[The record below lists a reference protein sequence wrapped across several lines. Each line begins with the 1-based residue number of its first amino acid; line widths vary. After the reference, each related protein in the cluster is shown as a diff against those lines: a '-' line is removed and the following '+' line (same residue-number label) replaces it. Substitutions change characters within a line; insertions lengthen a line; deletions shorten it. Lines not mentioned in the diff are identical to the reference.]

1 MQARVSFVVV
11 SVVAA
16 SLLVGC
22 KNEKETP
29 ASGAPE
35 PPKSAD
41 PVKALDPEL
50 AEAVAAASANAKAAE
65 RPAAGT
71 QEGGPPPNGIFPPG
85 AADREAKVGAPPKIT
100 LGSEGAPPR
109 QALSFVPKPGTRVA
123 GTAVVE
129 LQQDPRQGGLPVELG
144 VVFETQQPK
153 GGGAGGAEATASAV
167 PVVVR
172 VTRAKVAIPGAPA
185 EIERDVATL
194 AGARITYE
202 LLPNGA
208 GSGYAIDLGRRGDA
222 RLGDLLRSFA
232 DSIAVATIP
241 FPDQPVGAGAY
252 WMVASRE
259 GAFGLD
265 LVTYRLVTVEQISP
279 EGVTLRVD
287 TKRYSAVPTLDL
299 AGLPPEAPRTLLE
312 FQSTGEGKVELASG
326 AAFAKRSEQ
335 SALLAASLGAPGQAR
350 GMLELR
356 TRSRISLGE

>member
-1 MQARVSFVVV
+1 GALGHGIAGSGTSTRAGRRRRDGGARDRDASRARRHALAASRARRASGFAAVLRCFAAGTARRAAPWTGRVGWVNRGQTMQARVSFVVV

-123 GTAVVE
+123 
-129 LQQDPRQGGLPVELG
+129 
-144 VVFETQQPK
+144 
-153 GGGAGGAEATASAV
+153 
-167 PVVVR
+167 
-172 VTRAKVAIPGAPA
+172 
-185 EIERDVATL
+185 
-194 AGARITYE
+194 
-202 LLPNGA
+202 
-208 GSGYAIDLGRRGDA
+208 
-222 RLGDLLRSFA
+222 
-232 DSIAVATIP
+232 
-241 FPDQPVGAGAY
+241 
-252 WMVASRE
+252 
-259 GAFGLD
+259 
-265 LVTYRLVTVEQISP
+265 
-279 EGVTLRVD
+279 
-287 TKRYSAVPTLDL
+287 
-299 AGLPPEAPRTLLE
+299 
-312 FQSTGEGKVELASG
+312 
-326 AAFAKRSEQ
+326 
-335 SALLAASLGAPGQAR
+335 
-350 GMLELR
+350 
-356 TRSRISLGE
+356 